1 MLIKRCVVCDK
12 EFPAEQV
19 NVITCSEECRKAR
32 QYKVKRT
39 WDQKNKNQSEIL
51 INIAEI
57 KKQFHAG
64 QKVKVLQDFEGS
76 KSAVHRNA
84 KILKCYKHFALCK
97 LRNYKET
104 FSYEK
109 ISLI

>member
-1 MLIKRCVVCDK
+1 MLIKHCVVCDK
-12 EFPAEQV
+12 EFAAETY
-19 NVITCSEECRKAR
+19 NNITCSEECRKAR

-76 KSAVHRNA
+76 KSAVHKNA
-84 KILKCYKHFALCK
+84 KILKCYKYFALCK
-97 LRNYKET
+97 LKNYKET
-104 FSYEK
+104 FTYEN
-109 ISLI
+109 INLI